1 MSSFDQA
8 AANFL
13 REHDLA
19 VLSTSNADG
28 ELHGAVIYYL
38 PDQDSEEIYI
48 LSRTEST
55 KANDI
60 RAHRKVA
67 LTIYDAPAME
77 TLQISGDGDIMDDP
91 EQLDRVYQQLIHLR
105 PYQGEMLLPP
115 VTALQQGDY
124 ILIRVVPVSAHH
136 SSYKEIVRPK
146 PAQ

>member
-1 MSSFDQA
+1 MANTLDQA

-19 VLSTSNADG
+19 VLATSNNEG
-28 ELHGAVIYYL
+28 EVHGAVVYYL
-38 PDQDSEEIYI
+38 ADQDSEEIYI
-48 LSRTEST
+48 ISRTEST

-60 RAHRKVA
+60 RVHRKVA

-77 TLQISGDGDIMDDP
+77 TLQISGVADIVEDP
-91 EQLDRVYQQLIHLR
+91 ERFDMVYHGLIHPR

-124 ILIRVVPVSAHH
+124 ILVRVVPVSAHH

-146 PAQ
+146 AS